1 MLKLFCFV
9 CLYVLLVEDTYHGSG
24 KHILSAGDIFGV
36 VLFCIANIE
45 ESEQSFLVSVNCL
58 DRHVARNPSAVA
70 IIWEKNEPGEQEEIT
85 YKYVR
90 HFNAFCYSIYMMDV
104 QKGMYVCI
112 LSDIRK
118 LLDQTCQIANVLSD
132 VGVKKGDKVMIYM
145 PAMSLAVAAMLACAR
160 MGAVHW

>member
-1 MLKLFCFV
+1 MLEF
-9 CLYVLLVEDTYHGSG
+9 YVLLVEDTYHGSG

-58 DRHVARNPSAVA
+58 DRHVATNPSTVA

-90 HFNAFCYSIYMMDV
+90 HFNAFCMDV
-104 QKGMYVCI
+104 QKGMYVFCLI
-112 LSDIRK
+112 LGNFLTRP
-118 LLDQTCQIANVLSD
+118 V
-132 VGVKKGDKVMIYM
+132 
-145 PAMSLAVAAMLACAR
+145 R
-160 MGAVHW
+160 

>member
-1 MLKLFCFV
+1 MALQYVKSKVFVHMCLSNINRDRPTMSAFSNLMFCMIISCSSSFFCFI

-24 KHILSAGDIFGV
+24 KHTLSAGDIFGI

-58 DRHVARNPSAVA
+58 DRHVATNPSTVA

-104 QKGMYVCI
+104 QKGMYVFCLI
-112 LSDIRK
+112 LGNFLTRR
-118 LLDQTCQIANVLSD
+118 V
-132 VGVKKGDKVMIYM
+132 
-145 PAMSLAVAAMLACAR
+145 R
-160 MGAVHW
+160 